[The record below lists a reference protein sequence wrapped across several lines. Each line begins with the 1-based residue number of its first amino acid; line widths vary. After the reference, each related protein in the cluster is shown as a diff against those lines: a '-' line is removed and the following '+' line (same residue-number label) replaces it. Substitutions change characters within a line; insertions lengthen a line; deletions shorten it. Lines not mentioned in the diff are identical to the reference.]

1 MKSIWQANDAKVRN
15 FFQKSLALDCN
26 RHSSSFRWVEG
37 RRPEKKYSRKRQRF
51 SAISPSLPLCDSQ
64 VNELDELVRWSKR
77 RARGTRR
84 AMAAICGYFSG
95 CTCHTNPLKNA
106 ASSPATAISF

>member
-1 MKSIWQANDAKVRN
+1 MKSIWQANDAKVRI
-15 FFQKSLALDCN
+15 F
-26 RHSSSFRWVEG
+26 SSNHLHLTAIAIRAASGGSKVEG
-37 RRPEKKYSRKRQRF
+37 QRKKYSRKRQRF
-51 SAISPSLPLCDSQ
+51 HAISPSLPLCDSQ